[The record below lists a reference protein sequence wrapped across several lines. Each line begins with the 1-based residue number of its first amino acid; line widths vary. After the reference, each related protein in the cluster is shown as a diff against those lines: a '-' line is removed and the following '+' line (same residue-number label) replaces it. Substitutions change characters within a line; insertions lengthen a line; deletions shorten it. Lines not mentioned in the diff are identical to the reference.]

1 MDIKHFSDLIISLL
15 VTIFVM
21 AYSNVSAAPTSEAPA
36 GSWRPFS
43 DNSPWNMTIENVPLQ
58 TAGTLRGFTTHDSDT
73 YIQFLDEVAVRST
86 INIARW
92 SIPVYFIDNTT
103 PRVTVEFTNEF
114 PYDPYFLDSMN
125 PVPIPFN
132 AVSDPGETGHY
143 PPLLSDIVPDRNL
156 ADAHLCIIDLATGYE
171 YGFWHMAKDTFGTWY
186 ASVGGKISINGNG
199 VFTETELLTTNFA
212 RGTAVPLSAGLIWR
226 NEVAAGEI
234 RHALAMSL
242 PTSRNQRDFYV
253 WPGLETDG
261 FSSDTRALPEGA
273 RLRLRWTEQEVEDRY
288 QSGQLSSTGR
298 IIALA
303 LRRYGAFDV
312 DNGGDDRLVFY
323 GQNFSDTSGS
333 HNAGQGNWFG
343 LLNMD
348 AEGFANDIEMIRG
361 SDFEVIQFE
370 YGKPDTTTTTITG
383 STTTTIANQS
393 CPLELIYGE
402 DSEEI
407 ELIRFLRDNV
417 LSQTPEGRK
426 IIRLYY
432 KWSPMIVGI
441 MKKDEGFMKEV
452 EEMMERILELVV
464 EEE

>member
-1 MDIKHFSDLIISLL
+1 MNTKHLRGLIVSLL

-21 AYSNVSAAPTSEAPA
+21 VNYNVRAAPTSETPA

-43 DNSPWNMTIENVPLQ
+43 DDSPWNTNIEDAPLQ

-73 YIQFLDEVAVRST
+73 YIQFLDEVAVMST

-114 PYDPYFLDSMN
+114 PYHPYFLDSMN

-132 AVSDPGETGHY
+132 AVSDHGATGHY
-143 PPLLSDIVPDRNL
+143 PPILSDIVPDL
-156 ADAHLCIIDLATGYE
+156 GFADAHLCIIDLSTGLE
-171 YGFWHMAKDTFGTWY
+171 YGFWHMAKDAFGTWR
-186 ASVGGKISINGNG
+186 ASTGGIISISGNG
-199 VFTETELLTTNFA
+199 VFTETDLLTNNFA

-226 NEVAAGEI
+226 NDVAAGEI
-234 RHALAMSL
+234 RHALAVSL
-242 PTSRNQRDFYV
+242 PALRNQRDFYV

-273 RLRLRWTEQEVEDRY
+273 RLRLKWTEQEIEDRY

-333 HNAGQGNWFG
+333 HNAEQGNWFG
-343 LLNMD
+343 LLNMN

-361 SDFEVIQFE
+361 FDFEVIQFE
-370 YGKPDTTTTTITG
+370 YGKPDTTTTITM

-402 DSEEI
+402 DSKEI
-407 ELIRFLRDNV
+407 ELIRYLRDNL

-432 KWSPMIVGI
+432 EWSPMIAGI
-441 MKKDEGFMKEV
+441 MKKDEGFKKEV
-452 EEMMERILELVV
+452 EEMMGRILELVI